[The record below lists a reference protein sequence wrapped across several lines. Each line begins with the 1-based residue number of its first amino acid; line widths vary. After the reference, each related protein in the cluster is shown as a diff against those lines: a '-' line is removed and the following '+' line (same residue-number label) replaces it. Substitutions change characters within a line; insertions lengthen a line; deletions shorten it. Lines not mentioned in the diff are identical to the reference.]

1 MQQAFEYIKY
11 YFVAKGRHGI
21 HSPFVYELVDQCL
34 NTPVDPTDQKVIES
48 IIRSINSNETK
59 LEISDFGAGSRNL
72 GNTRT
77 PRQMYRNSASKGK
90 YGRLLY
96 QLARHYQFR
105 HMLELGTSLGIGSLH
120 LKLGSQAGVLTTV
133 EGCPETF
140 KLAKEHVKQCG
151 MEINCILSK
160 FDDFF
165 GKLPPSACF
174 DFVYVDGHHDGK
186 ALLHYI
192 ELLDRH
198 IHNDT
203 LILIDDIRWSDS
215 MFTAWNKLI
224 ANSDLKLSIDFF
236 RMGLIAKR
244 KQQEKEHFVLKLRR

>member
-11 YFVAKGRHGI
+11 YFAAKGRHGI

-34 NTPVDPTDQKVIES
+34 NISVDLTDQEVIDS
-48 IIRSINSNETK
+48 IIHSIKTDETK
-59 LEISDFGAGSRNL
+59 LQISDFGAGSRTM

-96 QLARHYQFR
+96 QLARHYQFK

-120 LKLGSQAGVLTTV
+120 LKLGSKQGVLTTV
-133 EGCPETF
+133 EGCSETF
-140 KLAKEHVKQCG
+140 DFAKEQL
-151 MEINCILSK
+151 MQNSIDINCIHAK

-165 GKLPPSACF
+165 SQLPPSECF
-174 DFVYVDGHHDGK
+174 DFVYIDGHHDGT

-192 ELLDRH
+192 ELLDRYT
-198 IHNDT
+198 HNDT

-215 MFTAWNKLI
+215 MFKAWNKLI
-224 ANSDLKLSIDFF
+224 AKPDLRLSIDFY